1 MLWGL
6 VLRSG
11 CVRLPMSQGALVG
24 TAALTRMYAPLTP
37 QVAAITAHKYS
48 PDRYMYREGMKLA
61 ARYKA
66 EEEALKAELKV
77 REQGGCEGM
86 QSGQHAPCRTSR
98 EITDVY

>member
-1 MLWGL
+1 M
-6 VLRSG
+6 
-11 CVRLPMSQGALVG
+11 P
-24 TAALTRMYAPLTP
+24 PPP

-77 REQGGCEGM
+77 QGQGRLGGM

-98 EITDVY
+98 DVAAV